1 MAALPP
7 LATLPAFEAAARFGS
22 FSKAARELNSSQP
35 AISLQIRQLERAVG
49 QKLFRRKSQGVVVT
63 EAGAELLAAV
73 QLGLGALREVMVRL
87 RQPNARLDLTVAT
100 DFAFAAYWL
109 LPRLDRFKAEM
120 PMVDVRILTAQHV
133 DDLGGANADLTI
145 LFGEGKGLPT
155 PPGDIAV
162 PSEMRREGEMAGE
175 DEAVLPDRFLLFPE
189 IVIPVCAPGYA
200 KRLAE
205 SADWLANATL
215 LHLDDVPAGP
225 HQPQRHATRWYRW
238 SEWLEAAGFS
248 RPIRGP
254 QLRFNNY
261 TLVLQAA
268 IAGQGVALGWRPL
281 VEPLLAAGQ
290 LVTAHDFALRSSRG
304 YVAHLLRH
312 ETSAGWRSMQPPLPP
327 PEPGI
332 PALRFLAWLRREAM
346 AAAPH
351 ASREAPS
358 SDSVIQS
365 SASTSAAPSRR

>member
-1 MAALPP
+1 MADIINPNITTALPP

-35 AISLQIRQLERAVG
+35 AISLQIRQLEQAVG

-87 RQPNARLDLTVAT
+87 RHPNARLDLTVAT

-120 PMVDVRILTAQHV
+120 PQVDVRILTAQHV
-133 DDLGGANADLTI
+133 DDLGGASADLTI
-145 LFGEGKGLPT
+145 LFGEGKGLAA
-155 PPGDIAV
+155 PPARLAA
-162 PSEMRREGEMAGE
+162 SGEMPP
-175 DEAVLPDRFLLFPE
+175 EAAAPMPDRFLLFPE

-200 KRLAE
+200 ERLAAG
-205 SADWLANATL
+205 ADWLSAATL

-225 HQPQRHATRWYRW
+225 HQPQRHAPRWYRW
-238 SEWLEAAGFS
+238 REWLEAAGFS
-248 RPIRGP
+248 RPISGP

-290 LVTAHDFALRSSRG
+290 LVMAHDFALRSSRG
-304 YVAHLLRH
+304 YVAQLLRS
-312 ETSAGWRSMQPPLPP
+312 ETAGGSRRTQGNGTV
-327 PEPGI
+327 PEPVM
-332 PALRFLAWLRREAM
+332 PAQRFLAWLRREAV
-346 AAAPH
+346 AATA
-351 ASREAPS
+351 
-358 SDSVIQS
+358 
-365 SASTSAAPSRR
+365 